1 MSNRDP
7 REISR
12 REAIS
17 RLGMSAAG
25 LPLIGGL
32 LPHERSQETQDKTQ
46 TKAARQRKLG
56 VGYRPLGKTGL
67 LVSEVVVGCGRIE
80 ASNSRIVE
88 AALDQGINYIDTAPA
103 YTGGRSEIAVGR
115 ILKARKGQRGKIVVS
130 TKASGVNHG
139 RLLEAKDE
147 QVEKIMRDKLEKS
160 LRALQTDHV
169 EIYFATHGGQDPK
182 AVDYPQMW
190 KALEK
195 FKKEGKIG
203 AIALSTH
210 ANYKATSEAVIK
222 CGKYDLLMTIINAP
236 TMDPEVAKL
245 AAQGGGGNQGGRRR
259 RRRRRKVVAQDMR
272 KIAADCKKHGI
283 ALVAMKAANKSF
295 FPGETWNGGVDAYSS
310 KADRKAYSD
319 HQLLYRKVLGD
330 DIAAVNIGM
339 SQMSYLDEALA
350 IEEALEK
357 AKKSGK
363 PTPEPTH
370 KKKVRKG

>member
-7 REISR
+7 QEISR

-17 RLGMSAAG
+17 RLGWSAAG
-25 LPLIGGL
+25 VPLIGGL
-32 LPHERSQETQDKTQ
+32 LPGGMSMEGQDEQKT
-46 TKAARQRKLG
+46 KSGRQRKLG

-67 LVSEVVVGCGRIE
+67 LVSEVVVGCGRID

-88 AALDQGINYIDTAPA
+88 AALDQGINFIDTAPA

-130 TKASGVNHG
+130 TKASGVNHR
-139 RLLEAKDE
+139 RLLEASDE

-210 ANYKATSEAVIK
+210 TNYKATSEAVIK
-222 CGKYDLLMTIINAP
+222 SGKYDVLMTIINAP

-245 AAQGGGGNQGGRRR
+245 AAQGAGGEQEGRRR

-283 ALVAMKAANKSF
+283 GLIAMKAANKSF
-295 FPGETWNGGVDAYSS
+295 FPGQTWNGGVDAYST
-310 KADRKAYSD
+310 KADRKAYSA

-339 SQMSYLDEALA
+339 SQMSFLDEALA
-350 IEEALEK
+350 LEEALTKGKKGGK
-357 AKKSGK
+357 A
-363 PTPEPTH
+363 EPAQ